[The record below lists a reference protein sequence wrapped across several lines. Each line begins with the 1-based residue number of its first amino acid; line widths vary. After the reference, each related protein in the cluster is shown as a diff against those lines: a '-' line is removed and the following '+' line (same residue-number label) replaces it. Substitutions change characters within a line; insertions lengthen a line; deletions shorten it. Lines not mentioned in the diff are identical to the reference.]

1 MTLPGPPHSGSVRGL
16 GERREHG
23 TGRLGSA
30 PVRPTARQAG
40 RQQAAGRQQRAA
52 VGGEPPG
59 RQAGLGN

>member
-1 MTLPGPPHSGSVRGL
+1 MTPSGAPVQSAPCTGRG
-16 GERREHG
+16 EKHG

-30 PVRPTARQAG
+30 PVRPAERQ
-40 RQQAAGRQQRAA
+40 AGRQQRAA